1 MRLET
6 LKCSESKYPVSRLK
20 YLDSQL
26 VSQDSFLKTLLLMDE
41 KFDCIIVGAGV
52 AGLAAAMTLA
62 RNNMKFL
69 LIEKGEFPGSKN
81 VSGGVLWGTDL
92 ARLVPNYW
100 EEDGGWDRFINH
112 RRLTFMDDQSTF
124 SVDFKSSH
132 FNEPPYAGVVVL
144 RSKFDRW
151 LADKVQ
157 EAIDESDYAMDSFIA
172 PNILVEE
179 VLQEDGKI
187 VGIRTGDEK
196 FYADSVILAEGVNN
210 LLTRQVGLQNKYV
223 PADHMLTGIKEIIRF
238 DQDLLENRFQLNG
251 KSGMSNEYVGYATD
265 GVEGGGFLYTNKDT
279 ISLGLVLGI
288 KEMREKNKSPHDILN
303 EFKKHPVIADTIR
316 GGEVVEY
323 SAHVVSSGDKRVAPE
338 KLYKP
343 GLLVCGEAANLLMNA
358 GKAIQGMDYAM
369 RSGIIAAESITDA
382 KKNEDFSETSM
393 KKYQDT
399 LKDSYVMQDID
410 NFQDAVHLLHDPVM
424 TQKMPNLICDF
435 GRNFFSIKNEPT
447 KKAREILNDSVKKHA
462 SYWDLIK
469 IGAKGAKAL

>member
-1 MRLET
+1 
-6 LKCSESKYPVSRLK
+6 
-20 YLDSQL
+20 
-26 VSQDSFLKTLLLMDE
+26 MDE

-52 AGLAAAMTLA
+52 AGLSAAMTLA

-81 VSGGVLWGTDL
+81 VSGGVLWGNDL
-92 ARLVPNYW
+92 AKLVPNYW
-100 EEDGGWDRFINH
+100 EEDAGWDRFINQ
-112 RRLTFMDDQSTF
+112 RRLTFMDDQSSF

-132 FNEPPYAGVVVL
+132 FNEPPYTGVVVL

-157 EAIDESDYAMDSFIA
+157 QAIDKSDYAMDSFIA

-179 VLQEDGKI
+179 ILEEDGK
-187 VGIRTGDEK
+187 VTGIRTGDEK

-210 LLTRQVGLQNKYV
+210 LLTRQTGLQDKYV

-238 DQDLLENRFQLNG
+238 DQDVLENRFQLDG
-251 KSGMSNEYVGYATD
+251 KSGMSNEFVGFATD

-279 ISLGLVLGI
+279 ISLGLVLGL
-288 KEMREKNKSPHDILN
+288 KDLREAGKKPYDILN
-303 EFKKHPVIADTIR
+303 TFKKHPTIADTIR

-323 SAHVVSSGDKRVAPE
+323 SAHVVSSGDKRVMPK
-338 KLYKP
+338 KLHKP
-343 GLLVCGEAANLLMNA
+343 GLVVCGEAANLLMNA

-369 RSGIIAAESITDA
+369 RSGILAADAITDA
-382 KKNEDFSETSM
+382 KKNNDFGEASM
-393 KKYQDT
+393 KKYEDR
-399 LKDSYVMQDID
+399 LKDSYIMQDIN

-447 KKAREILNDSVKKHA
+447 KKAREMLKDSVKKHA

>member
-1 MRLET
+1 ME
-6 LKCSESKYPVSRLK
+6 
-20 YLDSQL
+20 
-26 VSQDSFLKTLLLMDE
+26 E

-52 AGLAAAMTLA
+52 AGLSAAMTLA

-81 VSGGVLWGTDL
+81 VSGGVLWGSDL
-92 ARLVPNYW
+92 AKLVPNYW
-100 EEDGGWDRFINH
+100 EEDGGWDRYINH
-112 RRLTFMDDQSTF
+112 RRLTFMDEESSF

-132 FNEPPYAGVVVL
+132 FNEPPYTGVVVL
-144 RSKFDRW
+144 RSKFDMW

-179 VLQEDGKI
+179 ILEEDGKA
-187 VGIRTGDEK
+187 VGIRTGEEK
-196 FYADSVILAEGVNN
+196 FFADSVILAEGVNN
-210 LLTRQVGLQNKYV
+210 LLTRQVGLQDDYV
-223 PADHMLTGIKEIIRF
+223 PADHMLTGVKEIIRF
-238 DQDLLENRFQLNG
+238 DQDVLENRFQLNG
-251 KSGMSNEYVGYATD
+251 KSGMSNEFVGHATN

-279 ISLGLVLGI
+279 ISLGLVLGL
-288 KEMREKNKSPHDILN
+288 KDLREKEQKPYDILN
-303 EFKKHPVIADTIR
+303 EFKKHPAVADAIR

-323 SAHVVSSGDKRVAPE
+323 SAHVVSSGDKRVMPK

-343 GLLVCGEAANLLMNA
+343 GLVVCGEAANLLMNA

-369 RSGIIAAESITDA
+369 RSGIIAAETITEA
-382 KKNEDFSETSM
+382 KESDDFGEAAM
-393 KKYQDT
+393 KKYQNT
-399 LKDSYVMQDID
+399 LSDSYIMQDIN

-435 GRNFFSIKNEPT
+435 GRNFFSINNEPT
-447 KKAREILNDSVKKHA
+447 KKAREMLSDSVKKHA